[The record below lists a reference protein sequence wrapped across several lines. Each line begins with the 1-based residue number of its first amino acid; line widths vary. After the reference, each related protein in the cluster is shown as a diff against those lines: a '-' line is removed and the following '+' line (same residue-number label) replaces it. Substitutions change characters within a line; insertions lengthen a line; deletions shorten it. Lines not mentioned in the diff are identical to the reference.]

1 MSSLPLY
8 KGGVRACVR
17 SYMLLVSRVCFMFTH
32 IFKSALKCQTCCPG
46 YRLVC
51 YGTQSV
57 RGTPGPFHSLSSF
70 HVLQILIQ
78 LFYLNFLCEAMFYTV
93 SAPLNKASSAFPPS
107 CSLSFQSTSRAIEDT
122 QLMISVSLC
131 LRVSYFH
138 VHGLHQ
144 LSLAAMTGIILIDTS
159 PSYRPTLSPSH
170 PQHPYHLRVYRS

>member
-1 MSSLPLY
+1 MCAFLHAISESSMLYVHTHLQICFEMSNLLPRLQV
-8 KGGVRACVR
+8 GVLWH
-17 SYMLLVSRVCFMFTH
+17 SVSPRNTWTISF
-32 IFKSALKCQTCCPG
+32 
-46 YRLVC
+46 
-51 YGTQSV
+51 
-57 RGTPGPFHSLSSF
+57 SF

-93 SAPLNKASSAFPPS
+93 SAPLNKASSAFPPSS

-159 PSYRPTLSPSH
+159 LSYRPTLSPSH